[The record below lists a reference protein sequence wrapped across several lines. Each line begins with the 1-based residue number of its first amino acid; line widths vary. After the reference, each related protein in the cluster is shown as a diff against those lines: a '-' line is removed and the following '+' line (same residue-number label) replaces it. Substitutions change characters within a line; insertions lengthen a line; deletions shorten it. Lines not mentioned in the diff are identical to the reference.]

1 MDLEK
6 LEKLAKL
13 VLAEMPASSAS
24 SYPFSIYPQLEM
36 KFRNLMAIASE
47 TLPEHQVFFNIA
59 LKRVDGSDDAKL
71 AIRHLLEIMKLEKES
86 NSLIKEMK
94 IFQSAEEKMKE
105 VGFSFQKEDYV
116 STFNNLNTALEI
128 IIKNKVGIPTTIAKV
143 NTANIIEVL
152 VKYRVEP
159 HLYFDEVRKR
169 VIDIDNKVKH
179 QGYCPS
185 KIESINGI
193 KAMDELIAKLR
204 NMDMKLTDEIKNKI
218 YEGL

>member
-13 VLAEMPASSAS
+13 VLAEMPASTYSFS
-24 SYPFSIYPQLEM
+24 LYPRLEM
-36 KFRNLMAIASE
+36 RFKNLMAIASE
-47 TLPEHQVFFNIA
+47 TLPEHQIFFNLA
-59 LKRVDGSDDAKL
+59 LNKVDDSDDAKS
-71 AIRHLLEIMKLEKES
+71 AIRHLLEIMKLEMES
-86 NSLIKEMK
+86 NSLTKEMK

-116 STFNNLNTALEI
+116 STFNNLNTALELI
-128 IIKNKVGIPTTIAKV
+128 LKNKVGIPTTIAKV

-152 VKYRVEP
+152 VKYKVEP
-159 HLYFDEVRKR
+159 HLYLDEVRKR

-193 KAMDELIAKLR
+193 KAMEELIAKLR
-204 NMDMKLTDEIKNKI
+204 NMDMKLTDEIKDKI